1 VAVFGSINEEY
12 TNSSGDCDQFA
23 GRQRCRPKEV
33 STSAS
38 QCAVRFG
45 ANDKERSVLQ
55 PLFEKI
61 LESSHKPSE
70 SITGIDDFLAIISH
84 ELRIPISAILGWAE
98 LLDRQIGHTGFA
110 KAVDVIRRNALRQV
124 QLIDELADYSR
135 LGTNM
140 LALTIHVVSLKQIVI
155 AAVETLAPMA
165 RQKQIHVAV
174 QLGLSEAEMDG
185 DPTRLQQVF
194 SNLLSN
200 AIKFTPSGGSVR
212 ITLASAG
219 DCHTITVSDTG
230 EGISAEFLRF
240 VFDRY
245 RQADQRPARGGLGL
259 GLTIARHIVELHG
272 GTIKAESRGK
282 GEGAT
287 FIVQLPLRTSSQE
300 TTNSSR

>member
-1 VAVFGSINEEY
+1 
-12 TNSSGDCDQFA
+12 
-23 GRQRCRPKEV
+23 
-33 STSAS
+33 
-38 QCAVRFG
+38 
-45 ANDKERSVLQ
+45 
-55 PLFEKI
+55 
-61 LESSHKPSE
+61 
-70 SITGIDDFLAIISH
+70 
-84 ELRIPISAILGWAE
+84 
-98 LLDRQIGHTGFA
+98 
-110 KAVDVIRRNALRQV
+110 
-124 QLIDELADYSR
+124 
-135 LGTNM
+135 
-140 LALTIHVVSLKQIVI
+140 
-155 AAVETLAPMA
+155 MA

-212 ITLASAG
+212 IELEAG
-219 DCHTITVSDTG
+219 GDWYRITVSDTG
-230 EGISAEFLRF
+230 EGISADFLPF
-240 VFDRY
+240 VFNRY
-245 RQADQRPARGGLGL
+245 RQADPTANERGGLGL

>member
-1 VAVFGSINEEY
+1 
-12 TNSSGDCDQFA
+12 
-23 GRQRCRPKEV
+23 
-33 STSAS
+33 
-38 QCAVRFG
+38 
-45 ANDKERSVLQ
+45 VLQ
-55 PLFEKI
+55 PLFDGT
-61 LESSHKPSE
+61 LESHKPSE
-70 SITGIDDFLAIISH
+70 SISGIDEFLGIISH
-84 ELRIPISAILGWAE
+84 ELRTPTNAILGWAE
-98 LLDRQIGHTGFA
+98 LLDRQIHHPGFA
-110 KAVDVIRRNALRQV
+110 KAIEIIRRNALVQV

-135 LGTNM
+135 LGANM
-140 LALTIHVVSLKQIVI
+140 LALSIRVVSLRQIVT

-174 QLGLSEAEMDG
+174 ELGLSEAEMDG

-230 EGISAEFLRF
+230 EGISAEFRPF

-245 RQADQRPARGGLGL
+245 RQADRTAERGGLGL
-259 GLTIARHIVELHG
+259 GLTIARHIVELHD

-287 FIVQLPLRTSSQE
+287 FIVQLPRRASP
-300 TTNSSR
+300 